1 MVSITAKVSTL
12 KFPTSHP
19 YTGFVPPVLKM
30 NERAAPPG
38 EVDEL
43 GSCPKGY
50 VTVSML
56 LETEQVALALIRDV
70 VRGETTTGFM
80 VHGPVKRV
88 IFSGKVI
95 VICELLGR
103 DVAGVTVT

>member
-1 MVSITAKVSTL
+1 
-12 KFPTSHP
+12 
-19 YTGFVPPVLKM
+19 M

-50 VTVSML
+50 VTISIL
-56 LETEQVALALIRDV
+56 FETEQVAVLLIRDV
-70 VRGETTTGFM
+70 VRGETSTGYM
-80 VHGPVKRV
+80 VHGPVIRV
-88 IFSGKVI
+88 IALGNVI

-103 DVAGVTVT
+103 DVSGVTVT

>member
-1 MVSITAKVSTL
+1 
-12 KFPTSHP
+12 
-19 YTGFVPPVLKM
+19 M

-50 VTVSML
+50 VTISIL
-56 LETEQVALALIRDV
+56 FETEQVAVLLIRDV
-70 VRGETTTGFM
+70 VRGETSTGYM
-80 VHGPVKRV
+80 VHSPVRRV
-88 IFSGKVI
+88 IFSGNVI

>member
-1 MVSITAKVSTL
+1 
-12 KFPTSHP
+12 
-19 YTGFVPPVLKM
+19 M

-70 VRGETTTGFM
+70 GETTTGFM
-80 VHGPVKRV
+80 VHDPVKRV
-88 IFSGKVI
+88 ILSGKVI